1 MAKYE
6 YNLVVIGAGSAGLV
20 TSLVAAGSKA
30 KVALIE
36 RHKMGGDCL
45 NTGCVPSKA
54 LIRSATFMRDVRRCK
69 ELGFDEVAVKYDFA
83 KIMER
88 VAAVIAQVEP
98 HDSVERYTGL
108 GVECI
113 NGEARLKSPHEVEV
127 NGKVLTTRAIA
138 VCTGARPFVPPLV
151 NLEEAPYYTSD
162 TIWELRER
170 PQRMVVLGGG
180 PIGSELAQA
189 FALLDV
195 QVTQLQSLP
204 RLLPREDPE
213 ASQLVLA
220 AMADAGVKVML
231 ETNAKECRKGAD
243 GWTLVGETAG
253 GGIQEYPFDALL
265 LATGRAP
272 NGKAVPGLEEAGVKL
287 TPQGAIIVDEYLR
300 TSVPSIYACGDVV
313 GSYQFTH
320 TAGHSGFFCAINA
333 LFSGAYGLPLKL
345 KVDWSAVPWCTFT
358 HPEVARVGLNEQ
370 EAKDKSIPYELH
382 TFGIDDLDRAM
393 ADQEAEGFIKI
404 LVAPD
409 GKGRILGVTIV
420 GHHAGDLIHEFV
432 VAMANGLGLKAIINA
447 IHIYPTLAEAN
458 KYAAGEW
465 RKAHISPFFLKLAE
479 RINRSRRGA

>member
-20 TSLVAAGSKA
+20 TSLVAAGAKA

-54 LIRSATFMRDVRRCK
+54 LIRSATFLRDVRRCK
-69 ELGFDEVAVKYDFA
+69 DLGFDEVKVEYDFS

-88 VAAVIAQVEP
+88 VADVIKQVEP

-113 NGEARLKSPHEVEV
+113 SGEAKLKSPHEVEV
-127 NGKVLTTRAIA
+127 NGKVLTTRSVAI
-138 VCTGARPFVPPLV
+138 CTGARPFVPPIA
-151 NLEEAPYYTSD
+151 NIEEAPYYTSD
-162 TIWELRER
+162 TIWEIRDR
-170 PQRMVVLGGG
+170 PKRMVVLGGG

-189 FALLDV
+189 FSFLDV
-195 QVTQLQSLP
+195 QVTQVQSFS
-204 RLLPREDPE
+204 RLLPREDPD
-213 ASQLVLA
+213 ASKLVLE
-220 AMADAGVKVML
+220 AMQDSGVKVML
-231 ETNAKECRKGAD
+231 ETNAKECRKTDD
-243 GWTLVGETAG
+243 GWALVCETSG
-253 GGIQEYPFDALL
+253 GGIQEYPFDILL
-265 LATGRAP
+265 VATGRSP
-272 NGKAVPGLEEAGVKL
+272 NGKSVEGVEEAGVKL
-287 TPQGAIIVDEYLR
+287 SDHGAIIVDNYLR
-300 TSVPSIYACGDVV
+300 TSAPNIYSCGDVT

-320 TAGHSGFFCAINA
+320 TAGHSAFYCAINS
-333 LFSGAYGLPLKL
+333 LFQGAYGLPLKA
-345 KVDWSAVPWCTFT
+345 KVNWSVVPWCTFT
-358 HPEVARVGLNEQ
+358 HPEVARVGLNEI
-370 EAKDKSIPYELH
+370 EAKEKNIPYEMH

-404 LVAPD
+404 LVDPD
-409 GKGRILGVTIV
+409 GKGKILGVTIV

-432 VAMANGLGLKAIINA
+432 VAMANGLGLKAIGKA

-465 RKAHISPFFLKLAE
+465 QKAHISPFFLKLAD
-479 RINRSRRGA
+479 RINRSLRS